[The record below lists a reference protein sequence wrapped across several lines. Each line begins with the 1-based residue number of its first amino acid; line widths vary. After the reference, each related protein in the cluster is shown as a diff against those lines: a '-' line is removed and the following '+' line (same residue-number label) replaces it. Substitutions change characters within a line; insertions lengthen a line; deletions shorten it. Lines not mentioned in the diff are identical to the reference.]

1 MTANVYDT
9 GLPTSQRSAIR
20 TAVMAKLAPLLK
32 SSNPSL
38 YLRAIVPLAMP
49 ISAGHDEQALA
60 LMNVALAGQAPA
72 VCVALGKK
80 TFEAAGS
87 LEVDGR
93 GILEVHVYVVSSNP
107 RNTVDGRLANDVVA
121 ATDNTADP
129 GIETMLEH
137 VGQLLDGQDLG
148 IDTVYEM
155 IAESEDIVWTA
166 DDYTIFEQLYRVKVD
181 LAINVDRNITQL
193 VTSIAAQ
200 TSIDT
205 AQSGVPV
212 PAPVG
217 SPANPFLDYD
227 PSAIPLEAP

>member
-1 MTANVYDT
+1 MTANTYDT
-9 GLPTSQRSAIR
+9 GLATSQRSAIR
-20 TAVMAKLAPLLK
+20 AKVMANLAPLLK
-32 SSNPSL
+32 SNGL
-38 YLRAIVPLAMP
+38 YVRSIVPLARP
-49 ISAGHDEQALA
+49 LHSHDEDGLSLLA
-60 LMNVALAGQAPA
+60 TQVNGQCPA
-72 VCVALGKK
+72 IVVALGKK
-80 TFEAAGS
+80 TYEAAGS
-87 LEVDGR
+87 LQVDGR
-93 GILEVHVYVVSSNP
+93 GVLEVCVYVCSANP
-107 RNTVDGRLANDVVA
+107 RNEVDGRLANDVTA

-137 VGQLLDGQDLG
+137 VEQLLDGQDLG
-148 IDTVYEM
+148 IATVYEM
-155 IAESEDIVWTA
+155 IAEVEEEVWTGA
-166 DDYTIFEQLYRVKVD
+166 DFTIFEQVYKLKVD
-181 LAINVDRNITQL
+181 RAINVNRNIATL